1 MDENQRISDLLTKYL
16 NNTCNQEEF
25 DEFIRSIRTT
35 GDISGMDEAMKLHWE
50 RARTEQLPYHKSWK
64 EISPALKARK
74 VSLWS
79 KSKPLK
85 YAAVLILGFFS
96 AYLLSR
102 SLKSE
107 LFQKANTITRHT
119 APLEIKVVTLEDG
132 TIVTLNSNSELR
144 YPKKFDETTREVYL
158 KGEAYFQV
166 KHDDKKA
173 FIIHSGKLKT
183 QVLGTTFTVT
193 AYAENEPMSVSVLT
207 GKVSVKD
214 EVKDKWV
221 ILTRGQSAS
230 TIKDHSGFNLIQ
242 MPNPEEAICWLED
255 KLIFDNLTLEECA
268 LRLSNKFGV
277 KIKIENNRISEKRI
291 TAIFQKKTLPNILN
305 AITKLTH
312 CNYKQKNDAY
322 IIY

>member
-1 MDENQRISDLLTKYL
+1 MEENQRISDLLTKYL
-16 NNTCNQEEF
+16 NNTCNQDEF
-25 DEFIRSIRTT
+25 DEFIRLIRTNQ
-35 GDISGMDEAMKLHWE
+35 DMSGLDAAMKLNWE

-64 EISPALKARK
+64 EVSPGLKARK
-74 VSLWS
+74 INLWP
-79 KSKPLK
+79 KSNQLK
-85 YAAVLILGFFS
+85 YAAVLVVAIFG

-102 SLKSE
+102 PLRSD
-107 LFQKANTITRHT
+107 LFQENNSITQHT
-119 APLEIKVVTLEDG
+119 APMEIKVVTLEDG
-132 TIVTLNSNSELR
+132 TIVTLNSNTDLR
-144 YPKKFDETTREVYL
+144 YPKKFDKSTREVYL

-193 AYAENEPMSVSVLT
+193 AYNENEPMNVSVLT

-214 EVKDKWV
+214 EVKDKWI

-242 MPNPEEAICWLED
+242 MSNPEEAICWLED

-277 KIKIENNRISEKRI
+277 KIKIENTRVSKKRI

-312 CNYKQKNDAY
+312 SSYKQQNDVY